1 MQTPEEFLEAN
12 GLETRTI
19 DRAGLVAAFQKEMEA
34 GLAGEPSSLKMI
46 PTFTSPYGEVT
57 KDTPVT
63 VLDAGGTNFRAGTVT
78 IPSDGSEIK
87 IEHVEKGEMPGA
99 KSYVSQEDF
108 YAVLTGHVQRCAPF
122 VKDNAVGFCFSYPA
136 EASAEGDAKL
146 LHWTKQIQAP
156 EIVGQWVGA
165 EMAKRL
171 DPKPSKITVVNDT
184 VATLLAGKAV
194 EKDVH
199 YSAYLGFILG
209 TGTNVAYIEKNSNIG
224 KLKHAPEGYMAI
236 NTESGGFNKIAQS
249 KFDEAMDKKSADCGT
264 QRFEKMIAGAYL
276 GRIGLEVFKAA
287 AREGFFSEDAKLAV
301 LQMGALESYDLD
313 NFCAM
318 YDNGKPNPLLKVFV
332 DEKDRATA
340 RRLATPVFERA
351 AILTAIHLAAFII
364 KTGGGT
370 DPYAPVNVCIDGSTY
385 YKTRAVSFPEIVK
398 RELDAM
404 LAARNIS
411 YALTVCPDCARKA
424 KLKAVLWTIPIT
436 LIATPVLVFLSLF
449 AVRPNRN
456 IRSEVTSWP
465 ITVPIVAVIF
475 WLCGL
480 SVYLPRP
487 KELYA
492 AELVRKRVGKPGS
505 AFLVPLE
512 PRCYTRREKPVKPSD
527 ITYRTALQSDLAEK
541 LTPVING
548 EADAASLQALVG
560 QTFIKEE
567 RARW

>member
-19 DRAGLVAAFQKEMEA
+19 DRAGLVAVFQKEMEA

-57 KDTPVT
+57 KDSPVT

-209 TGTNVAYIEKNSNIG
+209 TGTNVAYIEKNWPTSRRTRTSASSRTPRPASWPSTRSPAASTRSRSRSSTRRWTRR
-224 KLKHAPEGYMAI
+224 AP
-236 NTESGGFNKIAQS
+236 T
-249 KFDEAMDKKSADCGT
+249 
-264 QRFEKMIAGAYL
+264 
-276 GRIGLEVFKAA
+276 A
-287 AREGFFSEDAKLAV
+287 ARSA
-301 LQMGALESYDLD
+301 S
-313 NFCAM
+313 
-318 YDNGKPNPLLKVFV
+318 
-332 DEKDRATA
+332 
-340 RRLATPVFERA
+340 RR
-351 AILTAIHLAAFII
+351 
-364 KTGGGT
+364 
-370 DPYAPVNVCIDGSTY
+370 
-385 YKTRAVSFPEIVK
+385 
-398 RELDAM
+398 
-404 LAARNIS
+404 
-411 YALTVCPDCARKA
+411 
-424 KLKAVLWTIPIT
+424 
-436 LIATPVLVFLSLF
+436 
-449 AVRPNRN
+449 
-456 IRSEVTSWP
+456 
-465 ITVPIVAVIF
+465 
-475 WLCGL
+475 
-480 SVYLPRP
+480 
-487 KELYA
+487 
-492 AELVRKRVGKPGS
+492 
-505 AFLVPLE
+505 
-512 PRCYTRREKPVKPSD
+512 
-527 ITYRTALQSDLAEK
+527 
-541 LTPVING
+541 
-548 EADAASLQALVG
+548 
-560 QTFIKEE
+560 
-567 RARW
+567 